1 MDILTEDMKK
11 ELKEKFKALD
21 INDEHFQEKAQEII
35 DEAIVGNKDK
45 IGETVVQKTVDEA
58 LEEQKEGIKELNQL
72 IDEGIFEKTKDD
84 EARDY
89 LEELAT
95 HGIIDEVA
103 EKASLEAAGFLKEP
117 NKATTVED
125 IVEEILKQLEEVIDE
140 KKKVV
145 EEKIQKNEDMLG
157 KVQKREDLRSARL
170 KVDNLHKKTRNYK
183 GTEGKRFNQNI
194 EAVITDLDKQINA
207 LAIATTVDGN
217 ELQSEELKQE
227 REQLVD
233 EKKKLEDMSKFLK
246 EKYTKD
252 HAKEASTT
260 IIKDEVSQIMGEIKY
275 GMNPNTLVEKAE
287 AIRKIYDE
295 NKGQYTDGELLT
307 IFKDMPLQF
316 QEDKDLKLS
325 AASLVDIGKTND
337 IRRLYIRTTNLDEED
352 RTDKDKEN
360 IKKCKESFAK
370 EAIAVERICKGK
382 KLLPLKTED
391 EYIAEL
397 ETLEEDV
404 ERAWAKGR
412 KARDVAS
419 KSRKLRRV
427 LKEVIT
433 ETTPNRIEKVF
444 NKLRSTLERN
454 KAKDLPEAF
463 DEKEENKEKP
473 PVVVKVK
480 TPLPKGGEKGEAEG
494 ERTGGMKTPPKGD
507 EEEGDEGYEY
517 DD

>member
-72 IDEGIFEKTKDD
+72 IDEGILEKTKDD

-140 KKKVV
+140 KKRVV

-183 GTEGKRFNQNI
+183 GTEGKRFNQNV

-207 LAIATTVDGN
+207 LVIATTVDGN
-217 ELQSEELKQE
+217 ELQSDALKEERQKLTEEKQ
-227 REQLVD
+227 
-233 EKKKLEDMSKFLK
+233 KLEDMSKFLK

-370 EAIAVERICKGK
+370 EAIAIERICKGK
-382 KLLPLKTED
+382 KLLPLKTEN

-397 ETLEEDV
+397 ETLDEDV
-404 ERAWAKGR
+404 EKAWIKGI

-419 KSRKLRRV
+419 ISRKLRRV

-433 ETTPNRIEKVF
+433 ETTPNRIEKAF

-480 TPLPKGGEKGEAEG
+480 TPLPIGGEKGEAEG
-494 ERTGGMKTPPKGD
+494 ERTSGMKTPPKGD
-507 EEEGDEGYEY
+507 EGYEY